1 MASLKKAGKR
11 IQEIDARLEENA
23 VEREVLEVELT
34 KKDNGRII
42 AENIVYPGVKMTIS
56 NVSNTIKSEVQHSAF
71 VRDGA
76 DIRIR
81 AI

>member
-1 MASLKKAGKR
+1 
-11 IQEIDARLEENA
+11 
-23 VEREVLEVELT
+23 
-34 KKDNGRII
+34 
-42 AENIVYPGVKMTIS
+42 MTIS